1 MTLVK
6 DNPNK
11 RGFYQAYDALT
22 APAAGSSLDVRVYAP
37 STYSLVT
44 TVASVATNVVV
55 ELQGSIDNTNW
66 TIIATATIT
75 SDGTSHL
82 TGTGA
87 FRYVRPNFESETGG
101 TDATVTFGVG
111 VV

>member
-1 MTLVK
+1 MTLLK
-6 DNPNK
+6 GNPNK
-11 RGFYQAYDALT
+11 RGFYQTYDTLT
-22 APAAGSSLDVRVYAP
+22 APAAGGSIDVHVYAP

-44 TVASVATNVVV
+44 TVASIATNVVV

-66 TIIATATIT
+66 TTIATATIT
-75 SDGTSHL
+75 TNGTSHQ

-87 FRYVRPNFESETGG
+87 FKYVRPNFISETGG

>member
-1 MTLVK
+1 MTLLK
-6 DNPNK
+6 GNPNK
-11 RGFYQAYDALT
+11 RGFYQTYNTLT
-22 APAAGSSLDVRVYAP
+22 DPAAGESIDVHVYAP

-55 ELQGSIDNTNW
+55 QLQGSIDNTNW
-66 TIIATATIT
+66 ATILTSTIT
-75 SDGTSHL
+75 SDGTSQS

-87 FRYVRPNFESETGG
+87 FRYIRPNFISEAGG
-101 TDATVTFGVG
+101 ADATVTFGVG